1 MKRASL
7 SIKPSIMSGLR
18 KTPFVAKKK
27 LSLSNYFPAGTFYF
41 YGYPYGED
49 FLLKVPPEMEE
60 LVAGRVAACA
70 GEKVSGIIYPGTQ
83 VPAIDEALASKL
95 GLPNLPESQRLTL
108 PDSIDFSLT
117 GKKRDQAIMA
127 YLLEKVPAGK
137 LVMAQP
143 YTDKRAASLYQ
154 IEPRITTWINDKK
167 HMGEYINEHFIS
179 RRFAI
184 YKDGAEFKANYKN
197 HYLPYAVKVSSSSS
211 GDGVYLCLTDENLKT
226 AVKEIEHVGSTILV
240 EQYIE
245 ARKNYGVHFGIP
257 HDLKKPIDIIGV
269 NEQLTSDDGVFIGSI
284 INSKNIPEELYGVRD
299 YLLEDALPKIREMGW
314 YGIGCFD
321 VLADDQ
327 GGYHFIDANFRM
339 TGVSAYH
346 FMLAN
351 GKLKEPVMSFAG
363 EFEGSQAEFEA
374 KIVPLAS
381 PKSKRSFV
389 QLITLSHH
397 QPIWR
402 FNGTIAYGNHS
413 QLKHKAAEL
422 LEAGV
427 KSEALEQIVSA

>member
-1 MKRASL
+1 MNIR
-7 SIKPSIMSGLR
+7 PGIMSGLR
-18 KTPFVAKKK
+18 KAPFIPSKKV
-27 LSLSNYFPAGTFYF
+27 SLSNYFPAGTFYF

-70 GEKVSGIIYPGTQ
+70 GDKVSGIMYTGTQ
-83 VPAIDEALASKL
+83 APAIDKELISKL
-95 GLPNLPESQRLTL
+95 ELPKLPESQSLTL
-108 PDSIDFSLT
+108 PPSIDFSLT
-117 GKKRDQAIMA
+117 GKKRDQAIIDF
-127 YLLEKVPAGK
+127 LLDKVPAGK

-143 YTDKRAASLYQ
+143 YTDAKAASLYQ
-154 IEPRITTWINDKK
+154 IEPKITTWMNDKK
-167 HMGEYINEHFIS
+167 HMGDYINEQFIS
-179 RRFAI
+179 KRFAI
-184 YKDGAEFKANYKN
+184 YKNGSEFKANHEK

-211 GDGVYLCLTDENLKT
+211 GDGVYLCLTEDNLKT
-226 AVKEIEHVGSTILV
+226 ALKELENIRSTILI

-257 HDLKKPIDIIGV
+257 ADPKKPIDIIGV

-299 YLLEDALPKIREMGW
+299 YLLQDALPKIRDMGW

-321 VLADDQ
+321 VLADDD

-351 GKLKEPVMSFAG
+351 GKLKEPLMSFAG
-363 EFEGSQAEFEA
+363 EFDGNQAEFETQ
-374 KIVPLAS
+374 IVPFAS
-381 PKSKRSFV
+381 PKDKQSFV
-389 QLITLSHH
+389 RLITLSHH
-397 QPIWR
+397 APKWR
-402 FNGTIAYGNHS
+402 FNGTISYENKS
-413 QLKHKAAEL
+413 ELKEKAARL
-422 LEAGV
+422 LDSGV
-427 KSEALEQIVSA
+427 KSEALSQIISS